1 MARQAAKL
9 RFPKAALK
17 VREGVKTATPVF
29 ASAEDVVAA
38 MGAEKPIHCLYP
50 QVLERQAKFFLEHF
64 PGRTLYA
71 VKCNPDRDVLRYLHA
86 FGVRDFEVASR
97 NEIDLVLATVGS
109 ARLYFM
115 HPVKA
120 RGAIRHAYARGV
132 RDFAFDCR
140 DELMKIAGETGR
152 AADLGLH
159 LRIRVGNEEAALNL
173 SSKFGAEADEAAAL
187 LKEARGMA
195 RRLGVCFHVGSQ
207 CTAPGAFRKALHRAA
222 KIIAAAGVTIDVLD
236 VGGGFP
242 GPYPGFTTPQL
253 PRFFDAIRK
262 AIADFGLSAPAL
274 WCEPG
279 RALVTEAGSVLAR
292 VELRKGDWL
301 YLNDG
306 TYGSLF
312 DAGRLSWRYPTRLV
326 RPGGEAA
333 KTLKPFHFFGPTC
346 DGLDAMPGPFL
357 LPADVREGD
366 WIEIQNLGGY
376 GLSMRTAFNGFTT
389 DLSAIVEGPRGAAKR
404 FKLQAVKA

>member
-1 MARQAAKL
+1 MARQAARL
-9 RFPKAALK
+9 RLPKAALK
-17 VREGVKTATPVF
+17 VREGVITATPVF
-29 ASAEDVVAA
+29 SSVEDVTAA
-38 MGAEKPIHCLYP
+38 MGAEKPIHCLYS
-50 QVLERQAKFFLEHF
+50 QVLERQANFFLEHF

-71 VKCNPDRDVLRYLHA
+71 VKCNPDKDVLRYLYA
-86 FGVRDFEVASR
+86 FGVRHFEVASR
-97 NEIDLVLATVGS
+97 NEIDLVLSTVGP

-120 RGAIRHAYARGV
+120 RGAIRHAYSRGV

-140 DELMKIAGETGR
+140 DELMKIIEETGH

-173 SSKFGAEADEAAAL
+173 SAKFGAEPDKAVAL
-187 LKEARGMA
+187 LKEARGLA

-207 CTAPGAFRKALHRAA
+207 CTAPGAFRKALHRAS
-222 KIIAAAGVTIDVLD
+222 KIIAVAGVSIDVLD

-253 PRFFDAIRK
+253 ARFFAAIEK
-262 AIADFGLSAPAL
+262 AIADFGLTAPAL

-279 RALVTEAGSVLAR
+279 RALVTEAGSVLAK

-326 RPGGEAA
+326 RPGGAA
-333 KTLKPFHFFGPTC
+333 RTLKPFRFFGPTC
-346 DGLDAMPGPFL
+346 DGLDTMPGPFL

-389 DLSAIVEGPRGAAKR
+389 DLSAIVEGPRAEAKR
-404 FKLQAVKA
+404 FKLQEVKA